1 MCSPFN
7 GFLFVKKEVWIKLL
21 HQYSLMLGVPL
32 YNLVFKQTLRVIQHF
47 SDMNDLPE
55 SVNSSLV
62 FMFADDTL

>member
-1 MCSPFN
+1 
-7 GFLFVKKEVWIKLL
+7 
-21 HQYSLMLGVPL
+21 MLGVPI
-32 YNLVFKQTLRVIQHF
+32 YNLFFKQTLRVIQHF